1 MVDGWLML
9 ISKGVVKLPAL
20 LGIMISLFFSWE
32 SPSIRRTS
40 LEEVECVASTYWF
53 VQKHFLKSNGSWFII
68 VPWKLQR
75 IGVSWANHPSYNSS
89 IPSDVDKSHMLVK
102 SPLLVHEKSTF
113 FAGKHRL
120 GLHPEILGKSEKPRV
135 FPIEERGFLQVFPS
149 FLAAGSS
156 FAVLGLCL
164 AVSECCQVRDQ
175 PKQLVDYEYGILWD
189 LAINNRDLM
198 GFNGI

>member
-1 MVDGWLML
+1 
-9 ISKGVVKLPAL
+9 
-20 LGIMISLFFSWE
+20 
-32 SPSIRRTS
+32 
-40 LEEVECVASTYWF
+40 
-53 VQKHFLKSNGSWFII
+53 
-68 VPWKLQR
+68 
-75 IGVSWANHPSYNSS
+75 
-89 IPSDVDKSHMLVK
+89 MLVK

-113 FAGKHRL
+113 LAGKHRL

-156 FAVLGLCL
+156 FAALGLCL